1 MKLLNRL
8 REIWAIPPDHE
19 MSAFGGSIEVVEMD
33 FEEFAFQQGMEN
45 NQYEAMVGIGTLDG
59 LRQRISGVHE
69 DFPPGLM
76 GQGEDD
82 SGA

>member
-8 REIWAIPPDHE
+8 RELWAIPPEHE
-19 MSAFGGSIEVVEMD
+19 MQTLGGSIEVAEID
-33 FEEFAFQQGMEN
+33 FDEFAFQQGMDHSALDEMP
-45 NQYEAMVGIGTLDG
+45 AIGTLDG

-69 DFPPGLM
+69 EFPPGLM

-82 SGA
+82 GGS